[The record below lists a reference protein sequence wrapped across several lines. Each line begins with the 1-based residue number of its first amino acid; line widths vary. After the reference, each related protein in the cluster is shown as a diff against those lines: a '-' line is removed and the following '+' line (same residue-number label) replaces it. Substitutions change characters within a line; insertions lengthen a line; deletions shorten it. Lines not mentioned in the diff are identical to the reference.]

1 MILCISR
8 RTALG
13 GLDPGLF
20 NTLLIIDLF
29 ILLASG
35 DILFRCFGFA
45 SYTNLS
51 MQEILLLLLLVKR
64 FRCHGLISQA
74 PTKMLHPNVTV

>member
-20 NTLLIIDLF
+20 NTLMIIDLF

-35 DILFRCFGFA
+35 DILFRFFGFA

>member
-35 DILFRCFGFA
+35 DILFRFFGFA

>member
-35 DILFRCFGFA
+35 DIFPSF
-45 SYTNLS
+45 
-51 MQEILLLLLLVKR
+51 
-64 FRCHGLISQA
+64 
-74 PTKMLHPNVTV
+74 PN